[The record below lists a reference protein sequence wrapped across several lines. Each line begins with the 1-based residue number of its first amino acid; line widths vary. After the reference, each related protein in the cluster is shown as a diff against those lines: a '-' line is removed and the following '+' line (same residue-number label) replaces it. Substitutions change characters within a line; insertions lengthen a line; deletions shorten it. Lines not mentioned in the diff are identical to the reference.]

1 MMLTMANSKL
11 IPFDFA
17 YCSDK
22 AKVFENYCKYTFT
35 RTQSMFTYEGLPDTI
50 PVQWLESY
58 LQRNG
63 SCCIAE
69 HEGKLYALLG
79 NAGGEPDEYYQ
90 PTIYT
95 VANPALN
102 LSKSYK
108 IGEDCVY
115 CKNDYDAIGLVPLV
129 SRYCG
134 LMTENLLT
142 VRISDINM
150 RMMNLLS
157 APDDN
162 TLQSTKQYLKDLED
176 GKLGVVGETP
186 FFEGLKLQSKG
197 VGNGDYMIQFI
208 ELQQYLKGSMY
219 NELGINANFN
229 MKREALSGQELSLN
243 DDALMPL
250 IDDMLKQRRA
260 MCDELNEMFGLNV
273 SVDYGSSWHSN
284 VVEKQLISEEEL
296 GADDS
301 ESEEAAGDESAL
313 PDDKDPNA
321 VDEGD
326 VSRLNDD
333 EESGND
339 DNDNTS
345 SDSDVD
351 EPDENCEDD
360 DSGSEPDDEC
370 GSNDNTSD
378 EDTSK
383 EDESQSKESETDESK
398 TEESDAEKS
407 EKEEP
412 EKEEVDT
419 KEVDTEEAD
428 TKEVDTKETD
438 TKEKSKDKESET
450 EESNTKET
458 EKEKPENEELE
469 KEKPEK
475 EESEKDKPEKEE
487 PEKEKSEKEEPEK
500 EKPEKEKPEKEKPEK
515 EKSEKG
521 KPEKE
526 KSEKEEVDAEDK
538 PKDKESE
545 QENKEQEPSSEVS
558 DDSEDDDKKKKG
570 EKK

>member
-1 MMLTMANSKL
+1 MASGNL
-11 IPFDFA
+11 MPFDFA

-22 AKVFENYCKYTFT
+22 TKVFENYCKYTFT

-79 NAGGEPDEYYQ
+79 NAGGELDEYYQ

-95 VANPALN
+95 VTNPALN
-102 LSKSYK
+102 LSKTYK

-115 CKNDYDAIGLVPLV
+115 CRNDYDAIGLVPLV

-162 TLQSTKQYLKDLED
+162 TLQSTKQYLKDLEE

-229 MKREALSGQELSLN
+229 MKREALSGQEVALN

-260 MCDELNEMFGLNV
+260 MCDELNQMFGLNV
-273 SVDYGSSWHSN
+273 SVDYGSTWHSN
-284 VVEKQLISEEEL
+284 VVEKQLVSEEEL
-296 GADDS
+296 GADS
-301 ESEEAAGDESAL
+301 AESEEAAGDESAL

-326 VSRLNDD
+326 VSRLNDE
-333 EESGND
+333 EESGSD
-339 DNDNTS
+339 DNSDTS

-360 DSGSEPDDEC
+360 NSGSESDGECDSDD
-370 GSNDNTSD
+370 DTPD
-378 EDTSK
+378 EDSS
-383 EDESQSKESETDESK
+383 EADESQSEESET
-398 TEESDAEKS
+398 EESEKEEP

-412 EKEEVDT
+412 EKEEVDA
-419 KEVDTEEAD
+419 EDEP
-428 TKEVDTKETD
+428 
-438 TKEKSKDKESET
+438 KD
-450 EESNTKET
+450 
-458 EKEKPENEELE
+458 
-469 KEKPEK
+469 
-475 EESEKDKPEKEE
+475 EE
-487 PEKEKSEKEEPEK
+487 PES
-500 EKPEKEKPEKEKPEK
+500 
-515 EKSEKG
+515 
-521 KPEKE
+521 
-526 KSEKEEVDAEDK
+526 
-538 PKDKESE
+538 KDE
-545 QENKEQEPSSEVS
+545 EQEPSPEES
-558 DDSEDDDKKKKG
+558 DDSEDDEKKKKG
-570 EKK
+570 ECK

>member
-1 MMLTMANSKL
+1 MARGNL
-11 IPFDFA
+11 MPFDFT

-22 AKVFENYCKYTFT
+22 TKVFENYCKYTFT

-79 NAGGEPDEYYQ
+79 NAGGELDEYYQ

-102 LSKSYK
+102 LSKTYK
-108 IGEDCVY
+108 IGKDCVY
-115 CKNDYDAIGLVPLV
+115 CRNDFDAVGLVPLV

-162 TLQSTKQYLKDLED
+162 TLQSTKQYLKDLEE

-229 MKREALSGQELSLN
+229 MKREALSGQEVALN

-260 MCDELNEMFGLNV
+260 MCDELNQMFGLNV
-273 SVDYGSSWHSN
+273 SVDYGSTWHSD

-296 GADDS
+296 GADGA

-321 VDEGD
+321 VNEGD
-326 VSRLNDD
+326 VSRLNDE
-333 EESGND
+333 EESD
-339 DNDNTS
+339 SNDNSDTS

-360 DSGSEPDDEC
+360 DSGSESDSEC
-370 GSNDNTSD
+370 GSDDNSQD
-378 EDTSK
+378 EDAS
-383 EDESQSKESETDESK
+383 EDDESQS
-398 TEESDAEKS
+398 EESQS
-407 EKEEP
+407 
-412 EKEEVDT
+412 
-419 KEVDTEEAD
+419 
-428 TKEVDTKETD
+428 
-438 TKEKSKDKESET
+438 
-450 EESNTKET
+450 
-458 EKEKPENEELE
+458 
-469 KEKPEK
+469 
-475 EESEKDKPEKEE
+475 EESEKDE
-487 PEKEKSEKEEPEK
+487 P
-500 EKPEKEKPEKEKPEK
+500 
-515 EKSEKG
+515 
-521 KPEKE
+521 
-526 KSEKEEVDAEDK
+526 EKEEVDAEDE
-538 PKDKESE
+538 PMDEE
-545 QENKEQEPSSEVS
+545 QEPENEEQEPSPEES
-558 DDSEDDDKKKKG
+558 DDSEDDEKKKKG
-570 EKK
+570 ECK

>member
-1 MMLTMANSKL
+1 MASGKL
-11 IPFDFA
+11 MPFDFA

-22 AKVFENYCKYTFT
+22 SKVFENYCKYTFT

-79 NAGGEPDEYYQ
+79 NAGGELDEYYQ

-162 TLQSTKQYLKDLED
+162 TLQSTKQYLKDLEE

-229 MKREALSGQELSLN
+229 MKREALSGQEVALN

-260 MCDELNEMFGLNV
+260 MCDELNEMFGLSV
-273 SVDYGSSWHSN
+273 SVDYGSTWHSN
-284 VVEKQLISEEEL
+284 VVEKQLISEDEL
-296 GADDS
+296 GADGA
-301 ESEEAAGDESAL
+301 ESEEAAGDEAAL

-326 VSRLNDD
+326 VSRLNDE
-333 EESGND
+333 EESGSD
-339 DNDNTS
+339 DNSDTS

-351 EPDENCEDD
+351 ESDENCEDD
-360 DSGSEPDDEC
+360 NSGSESDGEC
-370 GSNDNTSD
+370 GSDDDTPD
-378 EDTSK
+378 EDSS
-383 EDESQSKESETDESK
+383 EADESQSE
-398 TEESDAEKS
+398 
-407 EKEEP
+407 
-412 EKEEVDT
+412 
-419 KEVDTEEAD
+419 
-428 TKEVDTKETD
+428 
-438 TKEKSKDKESET
+438 ESET
-450 EESNTKET
+450 EES
-458 EKEKPENEELE
+458 
-469 KEKPEK
+469 
-475 EESEKDKPEKEE
+475 ESEK
-487 PEKEKSEKEEPEK
+487 
-500 EKPEKEKPEKEKPEK
+500 
-515 EKSEKG
+515 
-521 KPEKE
+521 
-526 KSEKEEVDAEDK
+526 VDAEDE
-538 PKDKESE
+538 PKDEE
-545 QENKEQEPSSEVS
+545 QEPEDKEQEPSPEES
-558 DDSEDDDKKKKG
+558 DDSEDDEKKKKG
-570 EKK
+570 ECK

>member
-1 MMLTMANSKL
+1 MANSKL
-11 IPFDFA
+11 MPFDFA

-22 AKVFENYCKYTFT
+22 ARVFENYCKYTFT

-79 NAGGEPDEYYQ
+79 NAGGELDEYYQ

-95 VANPALN
+95 VANPALK
-102 LSKSYK
+102 LSKSFK

-142 VRISDINM
+142 VRMSDINM

-229 MKREALSGQELSLN
+229 MKREALSGQEVALN

-260 MCDELNEMFGLNV
+260 MCDELNEMFGLEV
-273 SVDYGSSWHSN
+273 SVDYGSTWHSN
-284 VVEKQLISEEEL
+284 VVEKQLVSEEEL
-296 GADDS
+296 GANTA

-326 VSRLNDD
+326 VSRLNDE

-351 EPDENCEDD
+351 EPTENCEDD
-360 DSGSEPDDEC
+360 DSGSESDDEC
-370 GSNDNTSD
+370 GSDDDAPD
-378 EDTSK
+378 EDV
-383 EDESQSKESETDESK
+383 SETDESQS
-398 TEESDAEKS
+398 EESEAEES
-407 EKEEP
+407 KEE
-412 EKEEVDT
+412 
-419 KEVDTEEAD
+419 
-428 TKEVDTKETD
+428 
-438 TKEKSKDKESET
+438 ET
-450 EESNTKET
+450 EESKE
-458 EKEKPENEELE
+458 
-469 KEKPEK
+469 
-475 EESEKDKPEKEE
+475 
-487 PEKEKSEKEEPEK
+487 
-500 EKPEKEKPEKEKPEK
+500 
-515 EKSEKG
+515 
-521 KPEKE
+521 
-526 KSEKEEVDAEDK
+526 EEVDAEDE
-538 PKDKESE
+538 PKDEESE
-545 QENKEQEPSSEVS
+545 PKDDEPKDEEQEPSSEES
-558 DDSEDDDKKKKG
+558 DDSEDDEKKG

>member
-1 MMLTMANSKL
+1 MASGKL
-11 IPFDFA
+11 MPFDFT

-22 AKVFENYCKYTFT
+22 SKVFENYCKYTFT

-79 NAGGEPDEYYQ
+79 NAGGEFDEYYQ

-115 CKNDYDAIGLVPLV
+115 CRNDFDAVGLVPLV

-162 TLQSTKQYLKDLED
+162 TLQSSKQYLKDLEE

-186 FFEGLKLQSKG
+186 FFDGLKLQSKG

-229 MKREALSGQELSLN
+229 MKREALSGQEVALN

-260 MCDELNEMFGLNV
+260 MCDELNQMFGLNV
-273 SVDYGSSWHSN
+273 SVDYGSTWHSN

-296 GADDS
+296 GADGA

-326 VSRLNDD
+326 VSRLNDE
-333 EESGND
+333 EESGSD
-339 DNDNTS
+339 DNSDTS

-360 DSGSEPDDEC
+360 DSGYESDDES
-370 GSNDNTSD
+370 GSDDNSPNEDVSEDD
-378 EDTSK
+378 ESK
-383 EDESQSKESETDESK
+383 SEESQS
-398 TEESDAEKS
+398 EES

-412 EKEEVDT
+412 EKEEVDDEDEP
-419 KEVDTEEAD
+419 KDEEQ
-428 TKEVDTKETD
+428 
-438 TKEKSKDKESET
+438 
-450 EESNTKET
+450 
-458 EKEKPENEELE
+458 
-469 KEKPEK
+469 
-475 EESEKDKPEKEE
+475 E
-487 PEKEKSEKEEPEK
+487 PE
-500 EKPEKEKPEKEKPEK
+500 
-515 EKSEKG
+515 
-521 KPEKE
+521 
-526 KSEKEEVDAEDK
+526 D
-538 PKDKESE
+538 
-545 QENKEQEPSSEVS
+545 KEQEPSPEES
-558 DDSEDDDKKKKG
+558 DDSEDDEKKKKG
-570 EKK
+570 EYK

>member
-1 MMLTMANSKL
+1 MTMADGKL
-11 IPFDFA
+11 RSFDFS

-22 AKVFENYCKYTFT
+22 DKVFENYCRYTFT

-102 LSKSYK
+102 LSKNYE
-108 IGEDCVY
+108 IGVDCVY
-115 CKNDYDAIGLVPLV
+115 CKNDYDALGLVPLV

-142 VRISDINM
+142 VRLSDINM

-162 TLQSTKQYLKDLED
+162 TLQSTKQYLKDLEE

-229 MKREALSGQELSLN
+229 MKREALSGQEVALN

-260 MCDELNEMFGLNV
+260 MCDELNEMFGLSV
-273 SVDYGSSWHSN
+273 SVDYGSTWHSN
-284 VVEKQLISEEEL
+284 VVEKQLVSEEEL
-296 GADDS
+296 GADS
-301 ESEEAAGDESAL
+301 AESEEAAGDESAL

-326 VSRLNDD
+326 VSRLNDE

-339 DNDNTS
+339 DNDDTS

-351 EPDENCEDD
+351 EPNENCEDD
-360 DSGSEPDDEC
+360 DSGSESDGEC
-370 GSNDNTSD
+370 GSDDDTSD
-378 EDTSK
+378 EDV
-383 EDESQSKESETDESK
+383 SETDESQ
-398 TEESDAEKS
+398 S
-407 EKEEP
+407 E
-412 EKEEVDT
+412 
-419 KEVDTEEAD
+419 
-428 TKEVDTKETD
+428 
-438 TKEKSKDKESET
+438 ESET
-450 EESNTKET
+450 EESKEEET
-458 EKEKPENEELE
+458 EESKE
-469 KEKPEK
+469 
-475 EESEKDKPEKEE
+475 
-487 PEKEKSEKEEPEK
+487 
-500 EKPEKEKPEKEKPEK
+500 
-515 EKSEKG
+515 
-521 KPEKE
+521 
-526 KSEKEEVDAEDK
+526 EEVDAEDE
-538 PKDKESE
+538 PKDEESE
-545 QENKEQEPSSEVS
+545 PKDDEPKDEEQEPSSEES
-558 DDSEDDDKKKKG
+558 DDSEDDEKKG

>member
-1 MMLTMANSKL
+1 MASGKL
-11 IPFDFA
+11 MPFDFA

-79 NAGGEPDEYYQ
+79 NAGGELDEYYQ
-90 PTIYT
+90 PTLYT

-102 LSKSYK
+102 LSKTFK

-229 MKREALSGQELSLN
+229 MKREALSGQEVALN

-260 MCDELNEMFGLNV
+260 MCDELNQMFGLNV
-273 SVDYGSSWHSN
+273 SVDYGSTWHSN
-284 VVEKQLISEEEL
+284 VVEKQLISEDEL
-296 GADDS
+296 GATDT
-301 ESEEAAGDESAL
+301 ESEEAAGDEAAL

-326 VSRLNDD
+326 VSRLNDE
-333 EESGND
+333 EESDSD
-339 DNDNTS
+339 DNCNTS

-360 DSGSEPDDEC
+360 DTDSESDGEC
-370 GSNDNTSD
+370 GSDDNSQN
-378 EDTSK
+378 EDVS
-383 EDESQSKESETDESK
+383 EDDKSQSEESQS
-398 TEESDAEKS
+398 
-407 EKEEP
+407 
-412 EKEEVDT
+412 
-419 KEVDTEEAD
+419 
-428 TKEVDTKETD
+428 
-438 TKEKSKDKESET
+438 
-450 EESNTKET
+450 
-458 EKEKPENEELE
+458 
-469 KEKPEK
+469 
-475 EESEKDKPEKEE
+475 EESESEE
-487 PEKEKSEKEEPEK
+487 PQ
-500 EKPEKEKPEKEKPEK
+500 
-515 EKSEKG
+515 
-521 KPEKE
+521 
-526 KSEKEEVDAEDK
+526 KEEVDAGDE
-538 PKDKESE
+538 PKDEESE
-545 QENKEQEPSSEVS
+545 PKDKEQEPSPEES
-558 DDSEDDDKKKKG
+558 DDSEDDEKKKKG
-570 EKK
+570 ECK

>member
-1 MMLTMANSKL
+1 MASGKL
-11 IPFDFA
+11 MPFDFT

-22 AKVFENYCKYTFT
+22 SKVFENYCKYTFT

-79 NAGGEPDEYYQ
+79 NAGGEFDEYYQ

-115 CKNDYDAIGLVPLV
+115 CRNDFDAVGLVPLV

-162 TLQSTKQYLKDLED
+162 TLQSTKQYLKDLEE

-186 FFEGLKLQSKG
+186 FFDGLKLQSKG

-229 MKREALSGQELSLN
+229 MKREALSGQEVALN

-260 MCDELNEMFGLNV
+260 MCDELNQMFGLNV
-273 SVDYGSSWHSN
+273 SVDYGSTWHSN

-296 GADDS
+296 GADGA
-301 ESEEAAGDESAL
+301 ESEEAAGVESAL

-326 VSRLNDD
+326 VSRLNDE
-333 EESGND
+333 EESGSD
-339 DNDNTS
+339 DNSDTS

-360 DSGSEPDDEC
+360 DSGYESDDES
-370 GSNDNTSD
+370 GSDDNSPNEDVSEDD
-378 EDTSK
+378 ESK
-383 EDESQSKESETDESK
+383 SEESQS
-398 TEESDAEKS
+398 EES

-412 EKEEVDT
+412 EKEEVDDEDEP
-419 KEVDTEEAD
+419 KDEEQ
-428 TKEVDTKETD
+428 
-438 TKEKSKDKESET
+438 
-450 EESNTKET
+450 
-458 EKEKPENEELE
+458 
-469 KEKPEK
+469 
-475 EESEKDKPEKEE
+475 E
-487 PEKEKSEKEEPEK
+487 PE
-500 EKPEKEKPEKEKPEK
+500 
-515 EKSEKG
+515 
-521 KPEKE
+521 
-526 KSEKEEVDAEDK
+526 D
-538 PKDKESE
+538 
-545 QENKEQEPSSEVS
+545 KEQEPSPEES
-558 DDSEDDDKKKKG
+558 DDSEDDEKKKKG
-570 EKK
+570 EYK

>member
-1 MMLTMANSKL
+1 M
-11 IPFDFA
+11 PFDFA

-22 AKVFENYCKYTFT
+22 TKVFENYCKYTFT

-79 NAGGEPDEYYQ
+79 NAGGELDEYYQ

-102 LSKSYK
+102 LSKTFK

-162 TLQSTKQYLKDLED
+162 TLQSTKQYLKDLEE

-229 MKREALSGQELSLN
+229 MKREALSGQEVALN

-273 SVDYGSSWHSN
+273 SVDYGSTWHSN
-284 VVEKQLISEEEL
+284 VVEKQLISEDEL
-296 GADDS
+296 GATDT
-301 ESEEAAGDESAL
+301 ESEEAAGDEAAL

-326 VSRLNDD
+326 VSRLNDE
-333 EESGND
+333 EESDGD
-339 DNDNTS
+339 DNSDTS
-345 SDSDVD
+345 SDSNVD
-351 EPDENCEDD
+351 EPDENCKNA
-360 DSGSEPDDEC
+360 DSDSESDDEC
-370 GSNDNTSD
+370 GSDINSPD
-378 EDTSK
+378 EDV
-383 EDESQSKESETDESK
+383 SEESK
-398 TEESDAEKS
+398 TEEPQ
-407 EKEEP
+407 KEEP
-412 EKEEVDT
+412 EKEEVDVGD
-419 KEVDTEEAD
+419 EP
-428 TKEVDTKETD
+428 
-438 TKEKSKDKESET
+438 KD
-450 EESNTKET
+450 
-458 EKEKPENEELE
+458 
-469 KEKPEK
+469 
-475 EESEKDKPEKEE
+475 EESE
-487 PEKEKSEKEEPEK
+487 
-500 EKPEKEKPEKEKPEK
+500 
-515 EKSEKG
+515 
-521 KPEKE
+521 
-526 KSEKEEVDAEDK
+526 
-538 PKDKESE
+538 PKD
-545 QENKEQEPSSEVS
+545 KEQEPSPEES
-558 DDSEDDDKKKKG
+558 DDSEDDEKKKKG
-570 EKK
+570 ECK

>member
-1 MMLTMANSKL
+1 MASGKL
-11 IPFDFA
+11 MPFDFA

-22 AKVFENYCKYTFT
+22 SKVFENYCKYTFT

-79 NAGGEPDEYYQ
+79 NAGGELDEYYQ

-102 LSKSYK
+102 LSKSFK

-162 TLQSTKQYLKDLED
+162 TLQSTKQYLKDLEE

-229 MKREALSGQELSLN
+229 MKREALSGQEVALN

-273 SVDYGSSWHSN
+273 SVDYGSTWHSN
-284 VVEKQLISEEEL
+284 VVEKQLISEDEL
-296 GADDS
+296 GATGA
-301 ESEEAAGDESAL
+301 ESEEAAGDEAAL

-326 VSRLNDD
+326 VSRLNDE

-339 DNDNTS
+339 DSSDTS

-351 EPDENCEDD
+351 EPDENCENDD
-360 DSGSEPDDEC
+360 TGSESDGEC
-370 GSNDNTSD
+370 GSDDDTPD
-378 EDTSK
+378 EDVS
-383 EDESQSKESETDESK
+383 ENDESQSE
-398 TEESDAEKS
+398 
-407 EKEEP
+407 
-412 EKEEVDT
+412 
-419 KEVDTEEAD
+419 
-428 TKEVDTKETD
+428 
-438 TKEKSKDKESET
+438 ESET
-450 EESNTKET
+450 EN
-458 EKEKPENEELE
+458 
-469 KEKPEK
+469 
-475 EESEKDKPEKEE
+475 
-487 PEKEKSEKEEPEK
+487 
-500 EKPEKEKPEKEKPEK
+500 
-515 EKSEKG
+515 
-521 KPEKE
+521 
-526 KSEKEEVDAEDK
+526 VDAEDE
-538 PKDKESE
+538 PKDEESE
-545 QENKEQEPSSEVS
+545 PKDEEQEPSPEES
-558 DDSEDDDKKKKG
+558 DDSEDDEKKKKG
-570 EKK
+570 ECK

>member
-1 MMLTMANSKL
+1 MARSNL
-11 IPFDFA
+11 MPFDFA

-22 AKVFENYCKYTFT
+22 TKVFENYCKYTFT

-79 NAGGEPDEYYQ
+79 NAGGELDEYYQ

-102 LSKSYK
+102 LSKTFK

-229 MKREALSGQELSLN
+229 MKREALSGQEVALN

-260 MCDELNEMFGLNV
+260 MCDELNQMFGLNV
-273 SVDYGSSWHSN
+273 SVDYGSTWHSN
-284 VVEKQLISEEEL
+284 VVEKQLVSEEEL
-296 GADDS
+296 GADTA

-326 VSRLNDD
+326 VSRLNDE
-333 EESGND
+333 EESGSD
-339 DNDNTS
+339 DNSDTS

-360 DSGSEPDDEC
+360 DTGSESDGEC
-370 GSNDNTSD
+370 GSDDNSQD
-378 EDTSK
+378 EDV
-383 EDESQSKESETDESK
+383 SE
-398 TEESDAEKS
+398 
-407 EKEEP
+407 
-412 EKEEVDT
+412 
-419 KEVDTEEAD
+419 
-428 TKEVDTKETD
+428 
-438 TKEKSKDKESET
+438 ESET
-450 EESNTKET
+450 EE
-458 EKEKPENEELE
+458 PQ
-469 KEKPEK
+469 
-475 EESEKDKPEKEE
+475 
-487 PEKEKSEKEEPEK
+487 
-500 EKPEKEKPEKEKPEK
+500 
-515 EKSEKG
+515 
-521 KPEKE
+521 
-526 KSEKEEVDAEDK
+526 KEEVDAGDE
-538 PKDKESE
+538 PKDEE
-545 QENKEQEPSSEVS
+545 QEPENKDEEQEPENKEQEPSPEES
-558 DDSEDDDKKKKG
+558 DDSEDDEKKKKG
-570 EKK
+570 ECK

>member
-1 MMLTMANSKL
+1 MASGKL

-79 NAGGEPDEYYQ
+79 NAGGELDEYYQ

-102 LSKSYK
+102 LSKSFK

-115 CKNDYDAIGLVPLV
+115 CKNDYDALGLVPLV

-162 TLQSTKQYLKDLED
+162 TLQSTKQYLKDLEE

-186 FFEGLKLQSKG
+186 FFDGLKLQSKG

-229 MKREALSGQELSLN
+229 MKREALSGQEVALN

-260 MCDELNEMFGLNV
+260 MCDELNQMFGLNV
-273 SVDYGSSWHSN
+273 SVDYGSTWHSN

-296 GADDS
+296 GANGA

-326 VSRLNDD
+326 VSRLNDE
-333 EESGND
+333 EESGSD
-339 DNDNTS
+339 DNGDTS

-360 DSGSEPDDEC
+360 DTGSESDGEC
-370 GSNDNTSD
+370 GSDDDAQD
-378 EDTSK
+378 EDVS
-383 EDESQSKESETDESK
+383 EDDESQSE
-398 TEESDAEKS
+398 
-407 EKEEP
+407 
-412 EKEEVDT
+412 
-419 KEVDTEEAD
+419 
-428 TKEVDTKETD
+428 
-438 TKEKSKDKESET
+438 ESET
-450 EESNTKET
+450 EESET
-458 EKEKPENEELE
+458 E
-469 KEKPEK
+469 
-475 EESEKDKPEKEE
+475 E
-487 PEKEKSEKEEPEK
+487 PQ
-500 EKPEKEKPEKEKPEK
+500 
-515 EKSEKG
+515 
-521 KPEKE
+521 
-526 KSEKEEVDAEDK
+526 KEEVDAEDE
-538 PKDKESE
+538 PKDEESE
-545 QENKEQEPSSEVS
+545 PKDEEQEPSPEES
-558 DDSEDDDKKKKG
+558 DDSEDDEKKKKG
-570 EKK
+570 ECK

>member
-1 MMLTMANSKL
+1 MANGKL
-11 IPFDFA
+11 MPFDFT

-35 RTQSMFTYEGLPDTI
+35 RTQSMFVYEGLPDTI

-79 NAGGEPDEYYQ
+79 NAGGELDEYYQ

-102 LSKSYK
+102 ISKSYK
-108 IGEDCVY
+108 IGEECVY
-115 CKNDYDAIGLVPLV
+115 CKNDYDALGLTPLV

-229 MKREALSGQELSLN
+229 MKREALSGEEVALN

-260 MCDELNEMFGLNV
+260 MCDELNAMFGLNV
-273 SVDYGSSWHSN
+273 SVDYGSTWHSN
-284 VVEKQLISEEEL
+284 VMEKQLISEEEL
-296 GADDS
+296 GADGV

-321 VDEGD
+321 VDEGG
-326 VSRLNDD
+326 VSRLNEEEENGSDD
-333 EESGND
+333 SDGTSDSD
-339 DNDNTS
+339 DTS
-345 SDSDVD
+345 SDRDVD
-351 EPDENCEDD
+351 EPAENCEDD
-360 DSGSEPDDEC
+360 DSCDNSDNECASDD
-370 GSNDNTSD
+370 
-378 EDTSK
+378 DTSN
-383 EDESQSKESETDESK
+383 EDVSEDS
-398 TEESDAEKS
+398 S
-407 EKEEP
+407 E
-412 EKEEVDT
+412 
-419 KEVDTEEAD
+419 
-428 TKEVDTKETD
+428 
-438 TKEKSKDKESET
+438 ET
-450 EESNTKET
+450 EESKT
-458 EKEKPENEELE
+458 
-469 KEKPEK
+469 
-475 EESEKDKPEKEE
+475 
-487 PEKEKSEKEEPEK
+487 
-500 EKPEKEKPEKEKPEK
+500 
-515 EKSEKG
+515 
-521 KPEKE
+521 
-526 KSEKEEVDAEDK
+526 EEVDAEDE
-538 PKDKESE
+538 PKDEG
-545 QENKEQEPSSEVS
+545 QEPSPEGS
-558 DDSEDDDKKKKG
+558 DDSEDDEKKKKG
-570 EKK
+570 ECK

>member
-1 MMLTMANSKL
+1 MARSNL
-11 IPFDFA
+11 MPFDFA

-22 AKVFENYCKYTFT
+22 TKVFENYCKYTFT

-79 NAGGEPDEYYQ
+79 NAGGELDEYYQ

-102 LSKSYK
+102 LSKTFK

-229 MKREALSGQELSLN
+229 MKREALSGQEVALN

-260 MCDELNEMFGLNV
+260 MCDELNEMFGLKV
-273 SVDYGSSWHSN
+273 SVDYGSTWHSN
-284 VVEKQLISEEEL
+284 VVEKQLISEDEL
-296 GADDS
+296 GATGT
-301 ESEEAAGDESAL
+301 ESEEAAGDEAAL

-326 VSRLNDD
+326 VSRLNDE
-333 EESGND
+333 EESGSD
-339 DNDNTS
+339 DNSDTS
-345 SDSDVD
+345 SDSNVD
-351 EPDENCEDD
+351 EPDKNCKDD
-360 DSGSEPDDEC
+360 NSDCKSDDEC
-370 GSNDNTSD
+370 GSDNNSPD
-378 EDTSK
+378 EDAS
-383 EDESQSKESETDESK
+383 EDDESQSE
-398 TEESDAEKS
+398 
-407 EKEEP
+407 
-412 EKEEVDT
+412 
-419 KEVDTEEAD
+419 
-428 TKEVDTKETD
+428 
-438 TKEKSKDKESET
+438 ESET
-450 EESNTKET
+450 EELK
-458 EKEKPENEELE
+458 
-469 KEKPEK
+469 
-475 EESEKDKPEKEE
+475 
-487 PEKEKSEKEEPEK
+487 
-500 EKPEKEKPEKEKPEK
+500 
-515 EKSEKG
+515 
-521 KPEKE
+521 
-526 KSEKEEVDAEDK
+526 KEEVDAEDE
-538 PKDKESE
+538 PKDEE
-545 QENKEQEPSSEVS
+545 QEPENKEQEPSPEKS
-558 DDSEDDDKKKKG
+558 DDSEDDEKKKKG
-570 EKK
+570 ECK

>member
-1 MMLTMANSKL
+1 MASGKL
-11 IPFDFA
+11 MPFDFA

-22 AKVFENYCKYTFT
+22 TKVFENYCKYTFT

-69 HEGKLYALLG
+69 HDGKLYALLG
-79 NAGGEPDEYYQ
+79 NAGGELDEYYQ
-90 PTIYT
+90 PTLYT
-95 VANPALN
+95 VTNPALN
-102 LSKSYK
+102 LSKTFK

-162 TLQSTKQYLKDLED
+162 TLQSTKQYLKDLEN
-176 GKLGVVGETP
+176 GRLGVVGETP

-229 MKREALSGQELSLN
+229 MKREALSGQEVALN

-273 SVDYGSSWHSN
+273 SVDYGSTWHSN
-284 VVEKQLISEEEL
+284 VVEKQLISEDEL
-296 GADDS
+296 GATDT
-301 ESEEAAGDESAL
+301 ESEEAAGDEAAL

-326 VSRLNDD
+326 VSRLNDE
-333 EESGND
+333 EESDND
-339 DNDNTS
+339 DNSVTS

-351 EPDENCEDD
+351 ESDENCKDD
-360 DSGSEPDDEC
+360 NSDCKSDDEC
-370 GSNDNTSD
+370 GSDDNSPD
-378 EDTSK
+378 EDAP
-383 EDESQSKESETDESK
+383 EDDESQS
-398 TEESDAEKS
+398 EESQS
-407 EKEEP
+407 E
-412 EKEEVDT
+412 
-419 KEVDTEEAD
+419 
-428 TKEVDTKETD
+428 
-438 TKEKSKDKESET
+438 ESET
-450 EESNTKET
+450 EE
-458 EKEKPENEELE
+458 PQ
-469 KEKPEK
+469 
-475 EESEKDKPEKEE
+475 
-487 PEKEKSEKEEPEK
+487 
-500 EKPEKEKPEKEKPEK
+500 
-515 EKSEKG
+515 
-521 KPEKE
+521 
-526 KSEKEEVDAEDK
+526 KEEVDAGDE
-538 PKDKESE
+538 PKDEE
-545 QENKEQEPSSEVS
+545 QEPENKEQEPSPEES
-558 DDSEDDDKKKKG
+558 DDSEDDEKKKKG
-570 EKK
+570 ECK

>member
-1 MMLTMANSKL
+1 MLEMANSKL
-11 IPFDFA
+11 MPFDFA

-22 AKVFENYCKYTFT
+22 ARVFENYCNYTFV

-79 NAGGEPDEYYQ
+79 NAGGELDEYYQ

-102 LSKSYK
+102 LSKSFK

-229 MKREALSGQELSLN
+229 MKREALSGQEVALN

-273 SVDYGSSWHSN
+273 SVDYGSTWHSN
-284 VVEKQLISEEEL
+284 VIEKQLISEDEL
-296 GADDS
+296 GATGA
-301 ESEEAAGDESAL
+301 ESEEAAGDEAAL

-326 VSRLNDD
+326 VSRLNDE
-333 EESGND
+333 EESDND
-339 DNDNTS
+339 DNSNTS

-351 EPDENCEDD
+351 VPDGNCEDD
-360 DSGSEPDDEC
+360 DSVCKSNNEC
-370 GSNDNTSD
+370 GSDNNIQD
-378 EDTSK
+378 EDVS
-383 EDESQSKESETDESK
+383 EDNENQSKEN
-398 TEESDAEKS
+398 
-407 EKEEP
+407 
-412 EKEEVDT
+412 
-419 KEVDTEEAD
+419 
-428 TKEVDTKETD
+428 
-438 TKEKSKDKESET
+438 ET
-450 EESNTKET
+450 EE
-458 EKEKPENEELE
+458 PQ
-469 KEKPEK
+469 
-475 EESEKDKPEKEE
+475 
-487 PEKEKSEKEEPEK
+487 
-500 EKPEKEKPEKEKPEK
+500 
-515 EKSEKG
+515 
-521 KPEKE
+521 
-526 KSEKEEVDAEDK
+526 KEEVDAEDE
-538 PKDKESE
+538 PKDE
-545 QENKEQEPSSEVS
+545 EQEPENEEQEPNPEES
-558 DDSEDDDKKKKG
+558 DDSEDDEKKKKG
-570 EKK
+570 ECK

>member
-1 MMLTMANSKL
+1 MASDKL
-11 IPFDFA
+11 MPFDFE

-22 AKVFENYCKYTFT
+22 SKVFENYCKYTFT

-69 HEGKLYALLG
+69 HDGKLYALLG
-79 NAGGEPDEYYQ
+79 NAGGELDEYYQ
-90 PTIYT
+90 PTTYT
-95 VANPALN
+95 VANPALK
-102 LSKSYK
+102 LSKTYK

-115 CKNDYDAIGLVPLV
+115 CRNDFDAVGLVPLV

-162 TLQSTKQYLKDLED
+162 TLQSTKQYLKDLEE

-229 MKREALSGQELSLN
+229 MKREALSGSEVALN

-260 MCDELNEMFGLNV
+260 MCDELNTMFGLNV
-273 SVDYGSSWHSN
+273 SVDYGSTWHSN

-296 GADDS
+296 GANDS

-313 PDDKDPNA
+313 PNDKDPNA

-326 VSRLNDD
+326 VSRLNDE
-333 EESGND
+333 EESGSD
-339 DNDNTS
+339 DNSGTS

-360 DSGSEPDDEC
+360 DSCSESDDEC
-370 GSNDNTSD
+370 GSDADISD
-378 EDTSK
+378 EDTS
-383 EDESQSKESETDESK
+383 EDDESQSE
-398 TEESDAEKS
+398 
-407 EKEEP
+407 
-412 EKEEVDT
+412 
-419 KEVDTEEAD
+419 
-428 TKEVDTKETD
+428 
-438 TKEKSKDKESET
+438 ESET
-450 EESNTKET
+450 ET
-458 EKEKPENEELE
+458 
-469 KEKPEK
+469 
-475 EESEKDKPEKEE
+475 
-487 PEKEKSEKEEPEK
+487 
-500 EKPEKEKPEKEKPEK
+500 
-515 EKSEKG
+515 
-521 KPEKE
+521 
-526 KSEKEEVDAEDK
+526 VDAEDE
-538 PKDKESE
+538 PKDEEPESKDE
-545 QENKEQEPSSEVS
+545 EHEPSPEDS
-558 DDSEDDDKKKKG
+558 DDSEDDEKKKKG
-570 EKK
+570 ECK

>member
-1 MMLTMANSKL
+1 MANSKL
-11 IPFDFA
+11 MPFDFA

-219 NELGINANFN
+219 IELGINANFN

-370 GSNDNTSD
+370 GSDDDTSD

-383 EDESQSKESETDESK
+383 ESETEESETEESK
-398 TEESDAEKS
+398 TEET

-412 EKEEVDT
+412 EKEEVDAKKADAKET
-419 KEVDTEEAD
+419 DVEETDAKKADAKEVDTEKAD
-428 TKEVDTKETD
+428 AKEVDAE
-438 TKEKSKDKESET
+438 EKSKDKESET
-450 EESNTKET
+450 EESNTKEK
-458 EKEKPENEELE
+458 EKEKPEKEKPE

-475 EESEKDKPEKEE
+475 EEP
-487 PEKEKSEKEEPEK
+487 EKEEPEK
-500 EKPEKEKPEKEKPEK
+500 EKPEKEKPEKEEP
-515 EKSEKG
+515 
-521 KPEKE
+521 
-526 KSEKEEVDAEDK
+526 EKEEVDAEDK

>member
-1 MMLTMANSKL
+1 MASGKL
-11 IPFDFA
+11 MPFDFA

-22 AKVFENYCKYTFT
+22 SKVFENYCKYTFT

-79 NAGGEPDEYYQ
+79 NAGGELDEYYQ

-229 MKREALSGQELSLN
+229 MKREALSGQEVALN

-273 SVDYGSSWHSN
+273 SVDYGSTWHSN
-284 VVEKQLISEEEL
+284 VVEKQLVSEEEL
-296 GADDS
+296 GADDA

-326 VSRLNDD
+326 VSRLNDE
-333 EESGND
+333 EESGSD
-339 DNDNTS
+339 DNSDTS

-360 DSGSEPDDEC
+360 DSDSESDSEC
-370 GSNDNTSD
+370 GSDDDTPD
-378 EDTSK
+378 EDAS
-383 EDESQSKESETDESK
+383 EADESQSE
-398 TEESDAEKS
+398 
-407 EKEEP
+407 
-412 EKEEVDT
+412 
-419 KEVDTEEAD
+419 
-428 TKEVDTKETD
+428 
-438 TKEKSKDKESET
+438 ESET
-450 EESNTKET
+450 EESET
-458 EKEKPENEELE
+458 
-469 KEKPEK
+469 
-475 EESEKDKPEKEE
+475 EESE
-487 PEKEKSEKEEPEK
+487 S
-500 EKPEKEKPEKEKPEK
+500 
-515 EKSEKG
+515 
-521 KPEKE
+521 
-526 KSEKEEVDAEDK
+526 EEVDAEDE
-538 PKDKESE
+538 PKDEEPESKDE
-545 QENKEQEPSSEVS
+545 EQEPSPEES
-558 DDSEDDDKKKKG
+558 DDSEDDEKKKKG
-570 EKK
+570 ECK

>member
-79 NAGGEPDEYYQ
+79 NAGGESDEYYQ

-333 EESGND
+333 EESGSD

-345 SDSDVD
+345 SDSNVD

-360 DSGSEPDDEC
+360 DSGSESDDEC
-370 GSNDNTSD
+370 GSDDNTSD

-412 EKEEVDT
+412 EKEEVDAKEADAKEVDAKEADAKEADA
-419 KEVDTEEAD
+419 KEVDTED
-428 TKEVDTKETD
+428 KP
-438 TKEKSKDKESET
+438 KDKESET

-458 EKEKPENEELE
+458 EKEKP
-469 KEKPEK
+469 
-475 EESEKDKPEKEE
+475 
-487 PEKEKSEKEEPEK
+487 EKEEPEK

-515 EKSEKG
+515 EEPEKEKPENEKPENE

-526 KSEKEEVDAEDK
+526 KPEKEKPEKEEVDAEDK

-558 DDSEDDDKKKKG
+558 DDSEDDEKKKKG

>member
-1 MMLTMANSKL
+1 MANGKL
-11 IPFDFA
+11 MPFDFT

-35 RTQSMFTYEGLPDTI
+35 RTQSMFVYEGLPDTI

-69 HEGKLYALLG
+69 HEGNLYALLG

-102 LSKSYK
+102 LSKNFK

-115 CKNDYDAIGLVPLV
+115 CKNDYDALGLTPLV

-229 MKREALSGQELSLN
+229 MKREALSGQEVALN

-260 MCDELNEMFGLNV
+260 MCDELNAMFGLNV
-273 SVDYGSSWHSN
+273 SVDYGSTWHSN
-284 VVEKQLISEEEL
+284 VIEKQLVSEEEL
-296 GADDS
+296 GANGE

-321 VDEGD
+321 IDEGD
-326 VSRLNDD
+326 VSRLNDE
-333 EESGND
+333 EESDSGDND
-339 DNDNTS
+339 DTS

-351 EPDENCEDD
+351 ESTENCEDD
-360 DSGSEPDDEC
+360 DSCDSSDEECDSDD
-370 GSNDNTSD
+370 DTSD
-378 EDTSK
+378 EDVSDDNS
-383 EDESQSKESETDESK
+383 EEAQESEPEEREPEESEPEESQS
-398 TEESDAEKS
+398 EESQS
-407 EKEEP
+407 
-412 EKEEVDT
+412 
-419 KEVDTEEAD
+419 
-428 TKEVDTKETD
+428 
-438 TKEKSKDKESET
+438 
-450 EESNTKET
+450 
-458 EKEKPENEELE
+458 
-469 KEKPEK
+469 
-475 EESEKDKPEKEE
+475 
-487 PEKEKSEKEEPEK
+487 
-500 EKPEKEKPEKEKPEK
+500 
-515 EKSEKG
+515 
-521 KPEKE
+521 
-526 KSEKEEVDAEDK
+526 EEVDAEDE
-538 PKDKESE
+538 PKDEESE
-545 QENKEQEPSSEVS
+545 PETEEQEPSPEKS
-558 DDSEDDDKKKKG
+558 DDSEDDEKKKKG
-570 EKK
+570 ECK

>member
-1 MMLTMANSKL
+1 MKSMASDKL
-11 IPFDFA
+11 MPFDFA

-22 AKVFENYCKYTFT
+22 SKVFENYCKYTFT

-69 HEGKLYALLG
+69 HDGKLYALLG
-79 NAGGEPDEYYQ
+79 NAGGELDEYYQ
-90 PTIYT
+90 PTTYT
-95 VANPALN
+95 VANPALK
-102 LSKSYK
+102 LSKTYK

-115 CKNDYDAIGLVPLV
+115 CRNDYDAIGLVPLV

-162 TLQSTKQYLKDLED
+162 TLQSTKQYLKDLEE

-186 FFEGLKLQSKG
+186 FFDGLKLQSRG
-197 VGNGDYMIQFI
+197 AGNGDYMIQFI

-229 MKREALSGQELSLN
+229 MKREALSGQEVALN

-260 MCDELNEMFGLNV
+260 MCDKLNEMFGLNV
-273 SVDYGSSWHSN
+273 SVDYGSTWHSN
-284 VVEKQLISEEEL
+284 VVEKQLISEDEL
-296 GADDS
+296 GATGA
-301 ESEEAAGDESAL
+301 ESQEAAGDEAAL

-326 VSRLNDD
+326 VSRLNDE
-333 EESGND
+333 EESGSD
-339 DNDNTS
+339 DNSDTS

-360 DSGSEPDDEC
+360 DSGSKSDGEC
-370 GSNDNTSD
+370 GSDDNTPD
-378 EDTSK
+378 EDGS
-383 EDESQSKESETDESK
+383 EDDESQSE
-398 TEESDAEKS
+398 
-407 EKEEP
+407 
-412 EKEEVDT
+412 
-419 KEVDTEEAD
+419 
-428 TKEVDTKETD
+428 
-438 TKEKSKDKESET
+438 ESET
-450 EESNTKET
+450 EN
-458 EKEKPENEELE
+458 
-469 KEKPEK
+469 
-475 EESEKDKPEKEE
+475 
-487 PEKEKSEKEEPEK
+487 
-500 EKPEKEKPEKEKPEK
+500 
-515 EKSEKG
+515 
-521 KPEKE
+521 
-526 KSEKEEVDAEDK
+526 VDAEDE
-538 PKDKESE
+538 PKDEESE
-545 QENKEQEPSSEVS
+545 PKDEEQEPSPEDS
-558 DDSEDDDKKKKG
+558 DDSEDDEKKKKG
-570 EKK
+570 ECK

>member
-1 MMLTMANSKL
+1 MASGKL
-11 IPFDFA
+11 MPFDFT

-22 AKVFENYCKYTFT
+22 SKVFENYCKYTFT

-79 NAGGEPDEYYQ
+79 NAGGELDEYYQ

-115 CKNDYDAIGLVPLV
+115 CRNDFDAVGLVPLV

-229 MKREALSGQELSLN
+229 MKREALSGQEVALN

-260 MCDELNEMFGLNV
+260 MCDELNQMFGLNV
-273 SVDYGSSWHSN
+273 SVDYGSTWHSN

-296 GADDS
+296 GADGA

-326 VSRLNDD
+326 VSRLNDE
-333 EESGND
+333 EESGSD
-339 DNDNTS
+339 DNSDTS

-360 DSGSEPDDEC
+360 DSGSESDDEC
-370 GSNDNTSD
+370 GSDDNSPD
-378 EDTSK
+378 EDVS
-383 EDESQSKESETDESK
+383 EDAESQS
-398 TEESDAEKS
+398 EESQS
-407 EKEEP
+407 E
-412 EKEEVDT
+412 
-419 KEVDTEEAD
+419 
-428 TKEVDTKETD
+428 
-438 TKEKSKDKESET
+438 ESET
-450 EESNTKET
+450 EET
-458 EKEKPENEELE
+458 
-469 KEKPEK
+469 
-475 EESEKDKPEKEE
+475 
-487 PEKEKSEKEEPEK
+487 
-500 EKPEKEKPEKEKPEK
+500 
-515 EKSEKG
+515 
-521 KPEKE
+521 
-526 KSEKEEVDAEDK
+526 EKEEVDAGDE
-538 PKDKESE
+538 PKDE
-545 QENKEQEPSSEVS
+545 EQEPENKDEEQEPENEGQEPSPEES
-558 DDSEDDDKKKKG
+558 DDSEDDEKKKKG
-570 EKK
+570 ECK

>member
-1 MMLTMANSKL
+1 MASGKL
-11 IPFDFA
+11 MPFDFA

-22 AKVFENYCKYTFT
+22 TKVFENYCKYTFT

-50 PVQWLESY
+50 PVERLESY

-69 HEGKLYALLG
+69 HEGKLYALIG
-79 NAGGEPDEYYQ
+79 NAGGELDEYYQ
-90 PTIYT
+90 PTLYT

-102 LSKSYK
+102 LSKTFK

-115 CKNDYDAIGLVPLV
+115 CRNDFDAVGLVPLV

-162 TLQSTKQYLKDLED
+162 TLQSTKQYLNDLEE

-186 FFEGLKLQSKG
+186 FFDGLKLQSKG

-229 MKREALSGQELSLN
+229 MKREALSGSEVALN

-250 IDDMLKQRRA
+250 IDDMLKHRRA
-260 MCDELNEMFGLNV
+260 MCDELNEMFGLDV
-273 SVDYGSSWHSN
+273 SVDYGSTWHSN

-296 GADDS
+296 GANDA

-326 VSRLNDD
+326 VSRLNDE

-339 DNDNTS
+339 DNSDTS
-345 SDSDVD
+345 SDNDVD
-351 EPDENCEDD
+351 EPNENCEDD
-360 DSGSEPDDEC
+360 DSGSKSDGEC
-370 GSNDNTSD
+370 GSDDDSPDDDASEDND
-378 EDTSK
+378 
-383 EDESQSKESETDESK
+383 SQSEESET
-398 TEESDAEKS
+398 
-407 EKEEP
+407 
-412 EKEEVDT
+412 
-419 KEVDTEEAD
+419 
-428 TKEVDTKETD
+428 
-438 TKEKSKDKESET
+438 
-450 EESNTKET
+450 
-458 EKEKPENEELE
+458 
-469 KEKPEK
+469 
-475 EESEKDKPEKEE
+475 
-487 PEKEKSEKEEPEK
+487 
-500 EKPEKEKPEKEKPEK
+500 
-515 EKSEKG
+515 
-521 KPEKE
+521 
-526 KSEKEEVDAEDK
+526 EKEEVDAEDE
-538 PKDKESE
+538 PKDEE
-545 QENKEQEPSSEVS
+545 QEPKDKEQEPSPEDS
-558 DDSEDDDKKKKG
+558 DDSEDDEKKKKG
-570 EKK
+570 DCK

>member
-1 MMLTMANSKL
+1 MANSNL
-11 IPFDFA
+11 MPFDFA

-22 AKVFENYCKYTFT
+22 VKVFENYCKYTFT

-79 NAGGEPDEYYQ
+79 NAGGELDEYYQ

-95 VANPALN
+95 VANPALG
-102 LSKSYK
+102 LSKSFK

-115 CKNDYDAIGLVPLV
+115 CRNDYDAIGLVPLV

-186 FFEGLKLQSKG
+186 FFDGLKLQSKG

-229 MKREALSGQELSLN
+229 MKREALSGQEVALN

-260 MCDELNEMFGLNV
+260 MCDELNQMFGLNV
-273 SVDYGSSWHSN
+273 SVDYGSTWHSN
-284 VVEKQLISEEEL
+284 VVEKQLVSEEEL
-296 GADDS
+296 GADTA

-326 VSRLNDD
+326 VSRLNDE
-333 EESGND
+333 EESGSD
-339 DNDNTS
+339 DNSDTS

-360 DSGSEPDDEC
+360 DTGSESDGEC
-370 GSNDNTSD
+370 GSDDNTSD
-378 EDTSK
+378 EDVS
-383 EDESQSKESETDESK
+383 EDDESQSE
-398 TEESDAEKS
+398 
-407 EKEEP
+407 
-412 EKEEVDT
+412 
-419 KEVDTEEAD
+419 
-428 TKEVDTKETD
+428 
-438 TKEKSKDKESET
+438 ESET
-450 EESNTKET
+450 EESET
-458 EKEKPENEELE
+458 
-469 KEKPEK
+469 
-475 EESEKDKPEKEE
+475 EESE
-487 PEKEKSEKEEPEK
+487 S
-500 EKPEKEKPEKEKPEK
+500 
-515 EKSEKG
+515 
-521 KPEKE
+521 
-526 KSEKEEVDAEDK
+526 EEVDAEDE
-538 PKDKESE
+538 PKDDGQESKDE
-545 QENKEQEPSSEVS
+545 EQEPSPEES

-570 EKK
+570 ECK

>member
-1 MMLTMANSKL
+1 MASGNL
-11 IPFDFA
+11 MPFDFT

-22 AKVFENYCKYTFT
+22 SKVFENYCKYTFT

-79 NAGGEPDEYYQ
+79 NAGGELDEYYQ

-95 VANPALN
+95 VANPALKLN
-102 LSKSYK
+102 KTYK

-115 CKNDYDAIGLVPLV
+115 CRNDFDAVGLVPLV

-162 TLQSTKQYLKDLED
+162 TLQSTKQYLKDLEE

-229 MKREALSGQELSLN
+229 MKREALSGQEVALN

-260 MCDELNEMFGLNV
+260 MCDELNQMFGLNV
-273 SVDYGSSWHSN
+273 SVDYGSTWHSN

-296 GADDS
+296 GADGA

-326 VSRLNDD
+326 VSRLNDE
-333 EESGND
+333 EESGSD
-339 DNDNTS
+339 DNSDTS

-360 DSGSEPDDEC
+360 DSCSESDSEC
-370 GSNDNTSD
+370 GSDDNSQD
-378 EDTSK
+378 EDVS
-383 EDESQSKESETDESK
+383 EDDESQSE
-398 TEESDAEKS
+398 
-407 EKEEP
+407 
-412 EKEEVDT
+412 
-419 KEVDTEEAD
+419 
-428 TKEVDTKETD
+428 
-438 TKEKSKDKESET
+438 ESET
-450 EESNTKET
+450 EE
-458 EKEKPENEELE
+458 PQ
-469 KEKPEK
+469 
-475 EESEKDKPEKEE
+475 
-487 PEKEKSEKEEPEK
+487 
-500 EKPEKEKPEKEKPEK
+500 
-515 EKSEKG
+515 
-521 KPEKE
+521 
-526 KSEKEEVDAEDK
+526 KEEVDAEDES
-538 PKDKESE
+538 KDEE
-545 QENKEQEPSSEVS
+545 QEPENEEQEPSPEES
-558 DDSEDDDKKKKG
+558 DDSEDDEKKKKG
-570 EKK
+570 ECK

>member
-1 MMLTMANSKL
+1 M
-11 IPFDFA
+11 PFDFA

-79 NAGGEPDEYYQ
+79 NAGGELDEYYQ

-95 VANPALN
+95 VANPALG
-102 LSKSYK
+102 LSKSFK

-115 CKNDYDAIGLVPLV
+115 CRNDYDAIGLVPLV

-229 MKREALSGQELSLN
+229 MKREALSGQEVALN

-273 SVDYGSSWHSN
+273 SVDYGSTWHSN
-284 VVEKQLISEEEL
+284 VVEKQLISEDEL
-296 GADDS
+296 GADGA
-301 ESEEAAGDESAL
+301 ESEEAAGDEAAL

-326 VSRLNDD
+326 VSRLNDE
-333 EESGND
+333 EESGSD
-339 DNDNTS
+339 DNSDTS

-351 EPDENCEDD
+351 EPDENCEDA
-360 DSGSEPDDEC
+360 DSGSESDDEC
-370 GSNDNTSD
+370 GSDDNSPD
-378 EDTSK
+378 EDVS
-383 EDESQSKESETDESK
+383 EDDESQSE
-398 TEESDAEKS
+398 
-407 EKEEP
+407 
-412 EKEEVDT
+412 
-419 KEVDTEEAD
+419 
-428 TKEVDTKETD
+428 
-438 TKEKSKDKESET
+438 ESET
-450 EESNTKET
+450 EESET
-458 EKEKPENEELE
+458 EE
-469 KEKPEK
+469 
-475 EESEKDKPEKEE
+475 
-487 PEKEKSEKEEPEK
+487 
-500 EKPEKEKPEKEKPEK
+500 
-515 EKSEKG
+515 
-521 KPEKE
+521 
-526 KSEKEEVDAEDK
+526 SEKEEVDAEDE
-538 PKDKESE
+538 PKDEEPESKDE
-545 QENKEQEPSSEVS
+545 EQEPSPEES
-558 DDSEDDDKKKKG
+558 DDSEDDEKKKKG
-570 EKK
+570 ECK

>member
-1 MMLTMANSKL
+1 MASGKL
-11 IPFDFA
+11 MPFDFT

-79 NAGGEPDEYYQ
+79 NAGGELDEYYQ

-95 VANPALN
+95 VANPALK
-102 LSKSYK
+102 LSKTYK

-115 CKNDYDAIGLVPLV
+115 CRNDYDAVGLVPLI

-162 TLQSTKQYLKDLED
+162 TLQSTKQYLKDLEE

-229 MKREALSGQELSLN
+229 MKREALSGQEVALN

-260 MCDELNEMFGLNV
+260 MCDELNQMFGLNV
-273 SVDYGSSWHSN
+273 SVDYGSTWHSN

-296 GADDS
+296 GADGA

-326 VSRLNDD
+326 VSRLNDE
-333 EESGND
+333 EESGSD
-339 DNDNTS
+339 DNSDTS

-360 DSGSEPDDEC
+360 DNGSESDDEC
-370 GSNDNTSD
+370 GSDDNSQD
-378 EDTSK
+378 EDVS
-383 EDESQSKESETDESK
+383 EDDESQS
-398 TEESDAEKS
+398 EESQS
-407 EKEEP
+407 E
-412 EKEEVDT
+412 
-419 KEVDTEEAD
+419 
-428 TKEVDTKETD
+428 
-438 TKEKSKDKESET
+438 ESET
-450 EESNTKET
+450 EESET
-458 EKEKPENEELE
+458 EE
-469 KEKPEK
+469 
-475 EESEKDKPEKEE
+475 
-487 PEKEKSEKEEPEK
+487 
-500 EKPEKEKPEKEKPEK
+500 
-515 EKSEKG
+515 
-521 KPEKE
+521 
-526 KSEKEEVDAEDK
+526 SEKEEVDAEDE
-538 PKDKESE
+538 PKDEE
-545 QENKEQEPSSEVS
+545 QEPENEEQEPSPEES
-558 DDSEDDDKKKKG
+558 DDSEDDEKKKKG
-570 EKK
+570 ECK